1 MKRSTGWT
9 LLLSGVLIAFSWML
23 QWLDLWLLA
32 ADMLMAGSAVIG
44 GVPIARR
51 AISAL
56 RYRTFGIDL
65 LITVAVTGSLGI
77 GEYWE
82 GAAVTFLF
90 TLGAFLEGKTL
101 EKTRDSIRSLLA
113 LSPME
118 ATVIRDG
125 SEVRVH
131 PDEVQLGESVLVR
144 PGEKIPV
151 DGTVLQGRA
160 SVDQA
165 SITGES
171 IPVQKGT
178 EDSVFSGTI
187 VQFGYLEVKAERVGE
202 DTTFSRI
209 VQFVE
214 DAQESKAPTQRFIE
228 KFAKYY
234 TPGILI
240 LAAVLFLVTRDIP
253 LTLTLL
259 VISCPGALVIAAPVT
274 IVSGIGNAARK
285 GVLVKG
291 GNTLEQISQIDVVAF
306 DKTGTLTEGKPQV
319 VSMKTA
325 KGTEEAMLMLAAR
338 AERRS
343 EHHLAR
349 AIITEAEK
357 KKLPLTTDAD
367 GDFHSLPG
375 KGIEAWVD
383 GSIVLVGNR
392 LLMQEQQLSIPVSL
406 QGYIEAEESLGRTLM
421 YVASEHEVL
430 GCIAVA
436 DPLRAEAKQLV
447 AQLKGAGIQHVIMLT
462 GDHEPTARAAA
473 EQLGITEYRSNLLPE
488 HKVEMVRSLQAE
500 GHRVMM
506 VGDGVNDAPALAA
519 ANAGIAVGGTG
530 TDIAMETADI
540 ILSSGK
546 LERIGYL
553 FGLSQ
558 AVMRVMKQNI
568 VFAVAVAGLLVAG
581 VLAET
586 VFMASGMLIHEL
598 SVLLVIVNA
607 IRVVRFGRACNGS
620 AGCQYTGKR
629 SVSRA
634 VQ

>member
-9 LLLSGVLIAFSWML
+9 LLISGVLIAVSWIC
-23 QWLDLWLLA
+23 QWLGVWPLA
-32 ADMLMAGSAVIG
+32 AEMFMAASAVIG
-44 GVPIARR
+44 GIPIARH
-51 AISAL
+51 ALSAL

-65 LITVAVTGSLGI
+65 LITVAVTGSLAI

-82 GAAVTFLF
+82 GAAVSFLF

-113 LSPME
+113 LSPVE
-118 ATVIRDG
+118 AAVLRDG
-125 SEVRVH
+125 KEVRIH
-131 PDEVQLGESVLVR
+131 PDEVQPGESVIVR

-151 DGTVLQGRA
+151 DGIVLQGKA

-171 IPVQKGT
+171 VPVEKGK

-187 VQFGYLEVKAERVGE
+187 VQFGYLEVQAERVGE

-228 KFAKYY
+228 RFATFY

-240 LAAVLFLVTRDIP
+240 LAAILFLVTRDIP

-285 GVLVKG
+285 GVLIKG
-291 GNTLEQISQIDVVAF
+291 GNTLEQISRIDVVAF

-319 VSMKTA
+319 VSVKSVS
-325 KGTEEAMLMLAAR
+325 GVDEDLLLLAAR

-349 AIITEAEK
+349 AIVTEAAK
-357 KKLPLTTDAD
+357 RGLPVAAEAE
-367 GDFHSLPG
+367 GDFQSYPG
-375 KGIEAWVD
+375 KGIEASFD
-383 GSIVLVGNR
+383 GFVVIVGNR
-392 LLMQEQQLSIPVSL
+392 LLMQEKQFSIPDSL
-406 QGYIEAEESLGRTLM
+406 QAYIEGEEALGRTLM
-421 YVASEHEVL
+421 YVASEHSVL

-436 DPLRAEAKQLV
+436 DPLRAEAKKLMD
-447 AQLKGAGIQHVIMLT
+447 QLKRAGVKQVVMLT
-462 GDHEPTARAAA
+462 GDNEPTARAAA
-473 EQLGITEYRSNLLPE
+473 EQLGITEYRANLLPE
-488 HKVEMVRSLQAE
+488 HKVDRVRALQAE
-500 GHRVMM
+500 GYRVMM
-506 VGDGVNDAPALAA
+506 VGDGVNDAPVLAA
-519 ANAGIAVGGTG
+519 ADAGIAIGDTG

-553 FGLSQ
+553 FELSH

-568 VFAVAVAGLLVAG
+568 VFAVAVAGMLVAG

-598 SVLLVIVNA
+598 SVLLVIINA
-607 IRVVRFGRACNGS
+607 IRVVRFGKRCSDS
-620 AGCQYTGKR
+620 ASCPHAGGRRMSQT
-629 SVSRA
+629 A
-634 VQ
+634 